1 MRNMKNTTLI
11 GNIGEQLACDYL
23 TDKGYRILERNAK
36 ICGAEIDI
44 ICEAYF
50 NADGSIVPVKT
61 KNKLATFISKFKSNT
76 KSENKDVN
84 RVVIFCEVKARTDN
98 LFGSGLEAV
107 TPYKI
112 GRYVT
117 AAKAYMSTIKNVN
130 NDLRFDV
137 IEVGE
142 GGINHIEG
150 AFWENEAKYPRKR

>member
-1 MRNMKNTTLI
+1 M
-11 GNIGEQLACDYL
+11 
-23 TDKGYRILERNAK
+23 ERNAK
-36 ICGAEIDI
+36 ISGAEIDI

-50 NADGSIVPVKT
+50 KADGSIAPIKS
-61 KNKLATFISKFKSNT
+61 KNKFATFISKFKAET
-76 KSENKDVN
+76 ERENKDVK

-117 AAKAYMSTIKNVN
+117 ASKAFMSTIKNVN

>member
-50 NADGSIVPVKT
+50 KADGSIAPIKS
-61 KNKLATFISKFKSNT
+61 KNKFATFISKFKSDT

-98 LFGSGLEAV
+98 LFGSG
-107 TPYKI
+107 
-112 GRYVT
+112 
-117 AAKAYMSTIKNVN
+117 
-130 NDLRFDV
+130 
-137 IEVGE
+137 
-142 GGINHIEG
+142 
-150 AFWENEAKYPRKR
+150 